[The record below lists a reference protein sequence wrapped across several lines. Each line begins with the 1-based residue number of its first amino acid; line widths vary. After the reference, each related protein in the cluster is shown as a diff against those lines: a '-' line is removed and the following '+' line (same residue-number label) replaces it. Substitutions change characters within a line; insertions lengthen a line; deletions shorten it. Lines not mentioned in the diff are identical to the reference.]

1 MARSRWKATHLSLGS
16 IRTLAHLQFSRK
28 KQSSVLVW
36 SRQAFVTPGM
46 LGLTIEVHD
55 GQKHVPVYIT
65 DNKVGYRLG
74 QFVPT
79 RTFRSHLK
87 KDKRGKR

>member
-1 MARSRWKATHLSLGS
+1 MARSRWKAAHLGLGFF
-16 IRTLAHLQFSRK
+16 RTLAHLQSSGK
-28 KQSSVLVW
+28 KKRAVLVW
-36 SRQAFVTPGM
+36 SREAIITPGL

-65 DNKVGYRLG
+65 DSKIGYRLG

-87 KDKRGKR
+87 KDKRGRR